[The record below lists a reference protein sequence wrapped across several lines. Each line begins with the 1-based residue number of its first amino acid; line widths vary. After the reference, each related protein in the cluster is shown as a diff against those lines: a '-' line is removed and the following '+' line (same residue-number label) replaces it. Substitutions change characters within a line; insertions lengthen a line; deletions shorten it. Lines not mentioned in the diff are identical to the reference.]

1 MRVFIPLLL
10 LAVSVGVFFL
20 YIDPEYQKIKILRA
34 EEAQYNDALNKSKEL
49 QKERDKIKDK
59 FNKIPA
65 EEVDRLEKLLP
76 DNVDNVRLINDLEA
90 IVGRYGAHIRNIK
103 IGTPAASQRDVL
115 GADIAKFGILSL
127 EFSLQTS
134 YKNFLQILRDLED
147 SLRLVDVTSIG
158 FLSSDNDNSD
168 YNLAIKTYWL
178 K

>member
-1 MRVFIPLLL
+1 MRAFTPILLL
-10 LAVSVGVFFL
+10 IVSVGIFFL
-20 YIDPEYQKIKILRA
+20 YIDPKYQEIKILRA

-65 EEVDRLEKLLP
+65 AEVERLEKFLP

-90 IVGRYGAHIRNIK
+90 IVGRYGAHLRNIR

-115 GADIAKFGILSL
+115 GDVSKYGILTL
-127 EFSLQTS
+127 EFSIQTS
-134 YKNFLQILRDLED
+134 YKNFLLILRDLED
-147 SLRLVDVTSIG
+147 SLRLADVTSIS
-158 FLSSDNDNSD
+158 FLSSDNDTSD
-168 YNLAIKTYWL
+168 YSLAIKTYWL